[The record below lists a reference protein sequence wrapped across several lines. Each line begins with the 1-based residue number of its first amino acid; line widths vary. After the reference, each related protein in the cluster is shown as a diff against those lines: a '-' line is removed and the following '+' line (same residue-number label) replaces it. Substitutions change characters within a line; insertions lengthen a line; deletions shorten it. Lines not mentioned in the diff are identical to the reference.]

1 MGEMKQRE
9 RERKLMRRVV
19 EGGGGIRRDASRCE
33 GSEITITSS
42 TNYPSKSQ
50 LSHLT
55 YQFIQ
60 QQQQLWFSVVDSPCL
75 QCLPLACACPRAQP
89 QKPLASP
96 SYSITPFADLVRRR
110 SRTVCQQEF
119 VLEPTLLTSLLC
131 LLRATVS
138 CWELEM
144 RPLLPFT
151 SLFTNQMISLEN
163 FRRQR
168 ARSFLTT
175 SPT

>member
-1 MGEMKQRE
+1 MG
-9 RERKLMRRVV
+9 
-19 EGGGGIRRDASRCE
+19 
-33 GSEITITSS
+33 EITITSS

-96 SYSITPFADLVRRR
+96 SYSITPFADLARRR
-110 SRTVCQQEF
+110 SRTVCQQ
-119 VLEPTLLTSLLC
+119 
-131 LLRATVS
+131 RATVS

>member
-1 MGEMKQRE
+1 MG
-9 RERKLMRRVV
+9 
-19 EGGGGIRRDASRCE
+19 
-33 GSEITITSS
+33 EITITWA
-42 TNYPSKSQ
+42 TNYPSKTQ
-50 LSHLT
+50 LSHLPVHTT
-55 YQFIQ
+55 YNKQ
-60 QQQQLWFSVVDSPCL
+60 QQQIWYSVVDSPCL
-75 QCLPLACACPRAQP
+75 QCLPLAYACPRAQP

-96 SYSITPFADLVRRR
+96 SYSITPFADLARRR

-119 VLEPTLLTSLLC
+119 VLEPTLLISLLC
-131 LLRATVS
+131 LLATVS

-168 ARSFLTT
+168 VRSFLTT
-175 SPT
+175 SPTGTPLTSRCSQRSRTRQMQASCCHGNEPY